1 VDIAAVVL
9 AGGRGRRYG
18 GPKAA
23 ACLPDGRTFLSA
35 CTATLAAAGAD
46 PVVVTL
52 PPGLEIAVP
61 DGAESI
67 RLPSDG
73 LDMLASLRRGAAVA
87 LGQPSWTRLVVLPV
101 DHPLVLPAT
110 IQALTAV
117 AASAVLPVFGGR
129 GGHPVVLARNLA
141 ERLVADPAAGPT
153 LRDVLSRVDV
163 VRLEVTDGGVTANCN
178 TPKAL
183 ADAIERMR
191 RD

>member
-1 VDIAAVVL
+1 MVL